1 MERLNHLVTRAQAG
15 DLEAFGRLVGATQTM
30 AYAVARGVL
39 RDSGMAE
46 DAAQEAYL
54 RAFRRLRDLEE
65 PAGFVTWLR
74 RIVITV
80 ALNMRRAHRVTLL
93 QLDDVP
99 EVPVLDEAE
108 TSWSELQRR
117 RLATALLTLTE
128 DERRLCDRRYH
139 GLWSVARLARE
150 AGVAEPVMRKRLQRV
165 RDKLRKEI
173 EVSEQRDIH
182 PEEIRPDFPA
192 TVVELLARPK
202 LTDLPENP
210 VGNILELLRS
220 VYADFR
226 ALDLPE
232 IVDFAEARKT
242 IGDDALYV
250 ETGELHRLDDRR
262 ILRYDLTLPLL
273 LQVRYESLP
282 LRILVAGKAYRH
294 GQIDAM
300 HLEAFHQAEVL
311 FVDEKAR
318 LDPWRVT
325 GQVLHS
331 TDVLLP
337 GRVVRISPTQYPMCS
352 QAWELA
358 VEDDGRWSE
367 VLAWGVFT
375 DKIVKHLGGDPDV
388 HTAVGVG
395 YGLERVAMLRHG
407 IDDIRKI
414 ERAQVA

>member
-1 MERLNHLVTRAQAG
+1 
-15 DLEAFGRLVGATQTM
+15 
-30 AYAVARGVL
+30 
-39 RDSGMAE
+39 
-46 DAAQEAYL
+46 
-54 RAFRRLRDLEE
+54 
-65 PAGFVTWLR
+65 
-74 RIVITV
+74 
-80 ALNMRRAHRVTLL
+80 
-93 QLDDVP
+93 
-99 EVPVLDEAE
+99 
-108 TSWSELQRR
+108 
-117 RLATALLTLTE
+117 
-128 DERRLCDRRYH
+128 
-139 GLWSVARLARE
+139 
-150 AGVAEPVMRKRLQRV
+150 
-165 RDKLRKEI
+165 
-173 EVSEQRDIH
+173 
-182 PEEIRPDFPA
+182 
-192 TVVELLARPK
+192 
-202 LTDLPENP
+202 
-210 VGNILELLRS
+210 
-220 VYADFR
+220 
-226 ALDLPE
+226 
-232 IVDFAEARKT
+232 VDFAEARKT

-294 GQIDAM
+294 GQIDAT

-375 DKIVKHLGGDPDV
+375 DKIVRHLGGDPDV
-388 HTAVGVG
+388 HTALGVG
-395 YGLERVAMLRHG
+395 YGLERFAMLRYG
-407 IDDIRKI
+407 IDDIRKV